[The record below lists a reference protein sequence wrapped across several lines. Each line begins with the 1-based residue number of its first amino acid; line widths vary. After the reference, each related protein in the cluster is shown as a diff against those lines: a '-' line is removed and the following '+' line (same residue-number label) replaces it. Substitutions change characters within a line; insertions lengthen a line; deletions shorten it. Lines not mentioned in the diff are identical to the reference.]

1 MAQAVVGAGEG
12 RAAIRSAAKV
22 GERYEVLD
30 SWRGI
35 CALLVALFH
44 FPVRNGFSDSA
55 FLRSSYLF
63 VDFFFVLSGFV
74 IANGYSQRLTE
85 GKAAGRFVFVRFG
98 RLYPLHVFM
107 LAAFVGFELLR
118 LALPQLRNAGAAPFT
133 GGDNLASLLENVFLV
148 HGLGFA
154 HGLSWNS
161 PSWSI
166 STEFFAYMIFALVM
180 LAFGARAWLV
190 LLAPVVLGPLVLLK
204 FSPHYMDATW
214 DYGFVRCLYGF
225 SLGVLLCWSQRKAIE
240 GERMR
245 FANAE
250 HDPAGRA
257 AWTITE
263 IATLVAIFAFVS
275 LGGDNAM
282 GVAAPF
288 VFAFAINVF
297 AHERG
302 LVSDML
308 RLKPFL
314 WLGTLSYS
322 IYLTHIFV
330 QSRMIN
336 AGGLVDRLFH
346 TALIGP
352 MAFHGDAV
360 IGFATPSL
368 AIGGAIT
375 TVMICF
381 TLCAS
386 WLTWRFV
393 EMPSLA
399 RFRGVAKR
407 L

>member
-1 MAQAVVGAGEG
+1 MAQAAIGTGEE
-12 RAAIRSAAKV
+12 RAVLSVARA

-44 FPVRNGFSDSA
+44 FPVLNGFSDSA

-74 IANGYSQRLTE
+74 IANGYSSRLGDT
-85 GKAAGRFVFVRFG
+85 KAVKRFVFVRFG
-98 RLYPLHVFM
+98 RLYPLHIFM

-118 LALPQLRNAGAAPFT
+118 LALPQLRNGGEAPFS
-133 GGDNLASLLENVFLV
+133 GGDNLVSLLENVFLI

-166 STEFFAYMIFALVM
+166 STEFFAYLTFALVM
-180 LAFGARAWLV
+180 LAFGRRAWLI
-190 LLAPVVLGPLVLLK
+190 LFAAVVLGPIVLVK

-214 DYGFVRCLYGF
+214 NYGFVRCLYGF
-225 SLGVLLCWSQRKAIE
+225 SLGVLLCWSQRSAIE
-240 GERMR
+240 GEKER
-245 FANAE
+245 FAAGE
-250 HDPAGRA
+250 YDPAGRA
-257 AWTITE
+257 AWTIAE
-263 IATLVAIFAFVS
+263 IATLVAIFTFVS
-275 LGGDNAM
+275 MGGGNRM
-282 GVAAPF
+282 GIAAPF

-297 AHERG
+297 AYERG
-302 LVSDML
+302 LVSDLL

-314 WLGTLSYS
+314 WLGALSYS

-336 AGGLVDRLFH
+336 AGGLIDRVFH

-352 MAFHGDAV
+352 MTYHGEAAV
-360 IGFATPSL
+360 GFATADP
-368 AIGGAIT
+368 AMGAAIT
-375 TVMICF
+375 AAMLCF
-381 TLCAS
+381 TLAAS
-386 WLTWRFV
+386 WFTWRFV

-399 RFRGVAKR
+399 RFRGAAKR

>member
-1 MAQAVVGAGEG
+1 MAQAAVGAGEE
-12 RAAIRSAAKV
+12 RAVSRSTAKA

-44 FPVRNGFSDSA
+44 FPVQNGFSDSA

-74 IANGYSQRLTE
+74 IANGYGKRLGD
-85 GKAAGRFVFVRFG
+85 GKSVSRFIFVRFG
-98 RLYPLHVFM
+98 RLYPLHIFV
-107 LAAFVGFELLR
+107 LAAFVGFELLL
-118 LALPQLRNAGAAPFT
+118 LALPQFRNGGEAPFT

-154 HGLSWNS
+154 HGLSWNG

-166 STEFFAYMIFALVM
+166 STEFFAYVTFALVM

-190 LLAPVVLGPLVLLK
+190 LLAPVIVGPIALLK

-225 SLGVLLCWSQRKAIE
+225 SLGVLLCWSQGKAIA
-240 GERMR
+240 GERLR
-245 FANAE
+245 FAAVE

-275 LGGDNAM
+275 VGGGSAM
-282 GVAAPF
+282 GIAAPF

-302 LVSDML
+302 LISDL
-308 RLKPFL
+308 LKQKPFL
-314 WLGTLSYS
+314 WLGALSYS
-322 IYLTHIFV
+322 IYLNHIFV

-336 AGGLVDRLFH
+336 AGGLFDRVFH
-346 TALIGP
+346 ASLIGP
-352 MAFHGDAV
+352 MTFHGDPV
-360 IGFATPSL
+360 IGFATRSL
-368 AIGGAIT
+368 ALGAVIT
-375 TVMICF
+375 AAMVCF
-381 TLCAS
+381 TLLAS
-386 WLTWRFV
+386 WFTWRFV

>member
-1 MAQAVVGAGEG
+1 MAQAAIGAGEK
-12 RAAIRSAAKV
+12 RAVSRSTAKV

-44 FPVRNGFSDSA
+44 FPVQNGFSDSA

-74 IANGYSQRLTE
+74 IANGYGKRLGD
-85 GKAAGRFVFVRFG
+85 GKSAARFVFVRFG
-98 RLYPLHVFM
+98 RLYPLHIFM
-107 LAAFVGFELLR
+107 LGAFVGFELLR
-118 LALPQLRNAGAAPFT
+118 LAVPQLRNGGVAPFAGA
-133 GGDNLASLLENVFLV
+133 DNLASLVENIFLI

-166 STEFFAYMIFALVM
+166 STEFFAYMSFALVM

-190 LLAPVVLGPLVLLK
+190 LLAPVVLGPIVLLK

-225 SLGVLLCWSQRKAIE
+225 SLGVLLCWSQGKAIA
-240 GERMR
+240 GERLR
-245 FANAE
+245 FARVE

-263 IATLVAIFAFVS
+263 VATLVALFAFVS
-275 LGGDNAM
+275 RGGDGAM
-282 GVAAPF
+282 GIAAPF

-302 LVSDML
+302 LVSDL
-308 RLKPFL
+308 LKQKPFL
-314 WLGTLSYS
+314 WLGALSYS

-336 AGGLVDRLFH
+336 AGGLFDRVFH
-346 TALIGP
+346 ISLIGP
-352 MAFHGDAV
+352 MRFHGDTV
-360 IGFATPSL
+360 IGFASRNL
-368 AIGGAIT
+368 AIGCAIT
-375 TVMICF
+375 AVMVCF
-381 TLCAS
+381 TLMAS
-386 WLTWRFV
+386 WFTWRFI

>member
-1 MAQAVVGAGEG
+1 MAQAVIGTGEE
-12 RAAIRSAAKV
+12 RTAIRSTAKV

-35 CALLVALFH
+35 CALFVAVFH
-44 FPVRNGFSDSA
+44 FPVLNGFSDSA

-74 IANGYSQRLTE
+74 IANGYASRLGD
-85 GKAAGRFVFVRFG
+85 GKAVGRFVFVRFG

-107 LAAFVGFELLR
+107 LSAFVGFELLR
-118 LALPQLRNAGAAPFT
+118 LALPQLRNGGEAPFS
-133 GGDNLASLLENVFLV
+133 GGDNMATLVENIFLI

-166 STEFFAYMIFALVM
+166 STEFFTYVTFALVM
-180 LAFGARAWLV
+180 LAFGARAWLI
-190 LLAPVVLGPLVLLK
+190 LLAPVILGPIVLLK
-204 FSPHYMDATW
+204 LSPHFMDATW
-214 DYGFVRCLYGF
+214 NYGFVRCLYGF
-225 SLGVLLCWSQRKAIE
+225 SVGVLLCWSQGRAIA
-240 GERMR
+240 GERWK
-245 FANAE
+245 FALDA
-250 HDPAGRA
+250 HDPVGRS

-263 IATLVAIFAFVS
+263 VATLVAIFTFVRM
-275 LGGDNAM
+275 GGSNAT
-282 GVAAPF
+282 GIAAPF

-302 LVSDML
+302 FVSDVL

-314 WLGTLSYS
+314 WLGALSYS

-330 QSRMIN
+330 QSRMIDI
-336 AGGLVDRLFH
+336 AGLMDGELH

-352 MAFHGDAV
+352 MIYHGDPV
-360 IGFATPSL
+360 IGFATSSL
-368 AIGGAIT
+368 AVGTAIT
-375 TVMICF
+375 AAMLCL

-386 WLTWRFV
+386 WFTWRFV

-399 RFRGVAKR
+399 RFRGAAKR

>member
-1 MAQAVVGAGEG
+1 MAQVAIGTGEE
-12 RAAIRSAAKV
+12 RAANLSIAKA

-44 FPVRNGFSDSA
+44 FPVLNGISDSA

-74 IANGYSQRLTE
+74 IASGYGNRLGD
-85 GKAAGRFVFVRFG
+85 GKAAVRFVFVRFG
-98 RLYPLHVFM
+98 RLYPLHIFM

-118 LALPQLRNAGAAPFT
+118 LALPQLRNGGEAPFS
-133 GGDNLASLLENVFLV
+133 GGDNLASLLENVFLI

-166 STEFFAYMIFALVM
+166 STEFFAYVTFALVM
-180 LAFGARAWLV
+180 LAFGRRAWLI
-190 LLAPVVLGPLVLLK
+190 LLAPVVLGPILLLK
-204 FSPHYMDATW
+204 LSPHYMDATW
-214 DYGFVRCLYGF
+214 DYGFARCLYGF
-225 SLGVLLCWSQRKAIE
+225 SLGVLLCWFQGRAIKQERQRLAE
-240 GERMR
+240 
-245 FANAE
+245 E

-263 IATLVAIFAFVS
+263 IATLVALFVFVS
-275 LGGDNAM
+275 MAGDNAM
-282 GVAAPF
+282 GIAAPF

-302 LVSDML
+302 FVSDVL

-314 WLGTLSYS
+314 WLGALSYS

-336 AGGLVDRLFH
+336 AGGVADRIFH
-346 TALIGP
+346 TSLIGP
-352 MAFHGDAV
+352 MTYHGDAV
-360 IGFATPSL
+360 TGFATSNL
-368 AIGGAIT
+368 ATGVAIT
-375 TVMICF
+375 AAMICL
-381 TLCAS
+381 TLSVS
-386 WLTWRFV
+386 WFTWRFV

-399 RFRGVAKR
+399 RFRGAAKR

>member
-1 MAQAVVGAGEG
+1 MAQAAIGTGEK
-12 RAAIRSAAKV
+12 RIAARSAAKV

-44 FPVRNGFSDSA
+44 FPVMNGFSDSA
-55 FLRSSYLF
+55 FLRSAYLF

-74 IANGYSQRLTE
+74 IANGYGHRLGD
-85 GKAAGRFVFVRFG
+85 GKAVGRFVFVRFG
-98 RLYPLHVFM
+98 RLYPLHIFM

-118 LALPQLRNAGAAPFT
+118 LVLPQLRNGGEAPFS
-133 GGDNLASLLENVFLV
+133 GGDNLASLLENIFLI

-166 STEFFAYMIFALVM
+166 STEFFAYMTFALIM
-180 LAFGARAWLV
+180 LAFGRRAWLV
-190 LLAPVVLGPLVLLK
+190 ILAPVVLGPIVLLR

-225 SLGVLLCWSQRKAIE
+225 SLGVLLCWSQGRAIA
-240 GERMR
+240 GERQR
-245 FANAE
+245 FAAAE
-250 HDPAGRA
+250 YDPVSRA

-263 IATLVAIFAFVS
+263 IATLVAIFIFVS
-275 LGGDNAM
+275 MGGDNAM
-282 GVAAPF
+282 GIAAPF

-297 AHERG
+297 AYERG
-302 LVSDML
+302 LISDLL

-314 WLGTLSYS
+314 WLGALSYS

-336 AGGLVDRLFH
+336 AGGIVDRLFH
-346 TALIGP
+346 TSLIGP
-352 MAFHGDAV
+352 MVYHGDAV
-360 IGFATPSL
+360 TGFATSDM
-368 AIGGAIT
+368 AAGVAIT
-375 TVMICF
+375 AAMVCF
-381 TLCAS
+381 TLSLS
-386 WLTWRFV
+386 WLTWHFI
-393 EMPSLA
+393 EMPLLA
-399 RFRGVAKR
+399 RFRGAAKR

>member
-1 MAQAVVGAGEG
+1 MVIGTGEA
-12 RAAIRSAAKV
+12 RAADLSTTKV
-22 GERYEVLD
+22 KERYEVLD

-44 FPVRNGFSDSA
+44 FPVLNGFSDSA

-74 IANGYSQRLTE
+74 IANGYGRRLGE
-85 GKAAGRFVFVRFG
+85 GKAAARFVFVRFG
-98 RLYPLHVFM
+98 RLYPLHIFM

-118 LALPQLRNAGAAPFT
+118 LALPQLRNGGEAPFS
-133 GGDNLASLLENVFLV
+133 GGDNVVSLLENVFLV

-166 STEFFAYMIFALVM
+166 STEFFAYVTFALVM
-180 LAFGARAWLV
+180 LAFGRRAWLV
-190 LLAPVVLGPLVLLK
+190 LLAPVVLGPIVLLK

-214 DYGFVRCLYGF
+214 HYGFARCLYGF
-225 SLGVLLCWSQRKAIE
+225 SLGVLLCWSQRSTIE
-240 GERMR
+240 QERQR
-245 FANAE
+245 SVTE

-263 IATLVAIFAFVS
+263 IATLVAIFVFVS
-275 LGGDNAM
+275 RAGDNAM
-282 GVAAPF
+282 GIAAPF

-297 AHERG
+297 AYERG
-302 LVSDML
+302 FVSDIL

-314 WLGTLSYS
+314 WLGALSYS

-336 AGGLVDRLFH
+336 AGGLVDRVFH
-346 TALIGP
+346 TSLIGP
-352 MAFHGDAV
+352 MTYHGDPV
-360 IGFATPSL
+360 IGFATSSL
-368 AIGGAIT
+368 AIGAAIT
-375 TVMICF
+375 AAMVCL
-381 TLCAS
+381 TLFMS

-399 RFRGVAKR
+399 RFRGAAKR